1 MKKFLLIIALFV
13 LQNSFGQ
20 QNTTTYYFIRHA
32 EKADNSK
39 NPVLSE
45 IGLERAKTWNKIFSE
60 IDFDQIYTTDYI
72 RTQQTASPAAVTRK
86 INIKL
91 YDPKTIVIDSFKKET
106 VGKKVLIVGHSNST
120 PDFVNKIINKDKYT
134 AIDENTFGNLYIIT
148 VSGNTITH
156 QLLKL
161 P

>member
-45 IGLERAKTWNKIFSE
+45 IGIQRAKMWNNLFSE
-60 IDFDQIYTTDYI
+60 IDFD
-72 RTQQTASPAAVTRK
+72 
-86 INIKL
+86 
-91 YDPKTIVIDSFKKET
+91 
-106 VGKKVLIVGHSNST
+106 
-120 PDFVNKIINKDKYT
+120 
-134 AIDENTFGNLYIIT
+134 
-148 VSGNTITH
+148 
-156 QLLKL
+156 
-161 P
+161 